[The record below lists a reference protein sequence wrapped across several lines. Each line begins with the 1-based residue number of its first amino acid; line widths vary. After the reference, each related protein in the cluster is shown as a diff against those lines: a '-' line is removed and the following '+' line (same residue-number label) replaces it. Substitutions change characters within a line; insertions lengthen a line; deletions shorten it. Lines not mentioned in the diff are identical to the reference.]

1 MSENE
6 SSITI
11 LKIEPMCK
19 PEVVTIENTL
29 HSFQQLVGGFIELLD
44 VSDTVCIIVNEE
56 GKINGL
62 TPNRRFN
69 GDILVGTIL
78 VVGRDGEN
86 LASLSADELE
96 TYEALFHE
104 PEIIDFSELALRNPF
119 GYSLF

>member
-1 MSENE
+1 MNE
-6 SSITI
+6 KETSITI
-11 LKIEPMCK
+11 LKIEPMCV

-29 HSFQQLVGGFIELLD
+29 RVFQQMVGGFIEVID
-44 VSDTVCIIVNEE
+44 VSDTVCILVNEE
-56 GKINGL
+56 GKLNGL
-62 TPNRRFN
+62 APNRRFG

-86 LASLSADELE
+86 LASLQADDMA

-104 PEIIDFSELALRNPF
+104 PESIDFSELALRNPF

>member
-1 MSENE
+1 MNENE
-6 SSITI
+6 TSITI

-19 PEVVTIENTL
+19 PEVVTVENTL
-29 HSFQQLVGGFIELLD
+29 RAFQQMVGGFIEVLSI
-44 VSDTVCIIVNEE
+44 SDTVCIIVNEE
-56 GKINGL
+56 GKLNRL

-104 PEIIDFSELALRNPF
+104 HESIDPADLTSLYPF